1 MNIISNTSPL
11 IGFAKIEHLRILQQ
25 LFQRIMIPQTVYEE
39 FFEACTPVEERH
51 FQAVAQNFIQVVKV
65 TRVHSF
71 ARRLDQG
78 EKEVLTLALHKQA
91 DFVLLDDR
99 KAFNEAQDLDLTVI
113 STRTVLTFAEER
125 HLIPSYEELE
135 KELRRHQFYLSR
147 Y

>member
-65 TRVHSF
+65 TQVHSF

-78 EKEVLTLALHKQA
+78 KKRCSHWLFTN
-91 DFVLLDDR
+91 R
-99 KAFNEAQDLDLTVI
+99 RI
-113 STRTVLTFAEER
+113 SFSLMTGKRSTKPKT
-125 HLIPSYEELE
+125 
-135 KELRRHQFYLSR
+135 
-147 Y
+147 